1 MLAYIDTILIVKRI
15 VHQKQKGHHTDVI
28 LMSFQTWLFSSVK
41 HKIGRIW
48 RLYGF
53 IFKPKIIKIHRVSQT
68 DENLI
73 SLLWT
78 NHAVWFWMISSKEW
92 LTLESDILKFNS
104 VNQWLN
110 FKISWVSSS
119 YIFTTFLMRLCHVHI
134 ENFCYTKESITG
146 FVTTWGQTIPLI
158 SHSRT
163 LLCPG

>member
-15 VHQKQKGHHTDVI
+15 VHQKQKGHHTDAI

-110 FKISWVSSS
+110 FSISWVSSS
-119 YIFTTFLMRLCHVHI
+119 YIFTTFLMFVSCSYRKFFLHKREYHR
-134 ENFCYTKESITG
+134 FCNNMRANYS
-146 FVTTWGQTIPLI
+146 FNLPF
-158 SHSRT
+158 
-163 LLCPG
+163 